1 MDGSQGPDGEALE
14 RARLVREL
22 NENALRELALLV
34 RIDELERDRWAAF
47 SLVELEWIS
56 TATVD
61 PDGDAPAETLPGQAN
76 AELDGARARAPGS
89 TTTSMPISPCEGPSA
104 TPTLDFVRFAGG
116 DGDRRPVE
124 ALGVRAQ
131 GLLLFSTPKHPTRP
145 NHEGAHD

>member
-34 RIDELERDRWAAF
+34 RIDELERNRWAAF

-61 PDGDAPAETLPGQAN
+61 PDGDASAETLPGQAN
-76 AELDGARARAPGS
+76 AELERRARA
-89 TTTSMPISPCEGPSA
+89 SA
-104 TPTLDFVRFAGG
+104 GLDDDLDA
-116 DGDRRPVE
+116 DL
-124 ALGVRAQ
+124 AM
-131 GLLLFSTPKHPTRP
+131 
-145 NHEGAHD
+145 